1 MAERTLSQ
9 MYFEDG
15 ISLREIARKVG
26 ILDHQGAVFH
36 LRNPKTGEKEK
47 LSIGM
52 SEGVEKTKAK
62 KNLKVKLLP
71 NKNQKTFKQRYDKI
85 KALTKP
91 QQTKLLKGFGLSWT
105 ERRKLKYEDQRINKI
120 IELQDKNIK

>member
-26 ILDHQGAVFH
+26 ILDHQGAVLH

-52 SEGVEKTKAK
+52 SEGVEKSKP
-62 KNLKVKLLP
+62 KNQKSKP
-71 NKNQKTFKQRYDKI
+71 KNQKTFKQRYDKI